1 MPRIPD
7 DELDRIKKN
16 ADLAALVRG
25 HGIELKPHGS
35 GDLIGLCPFHD
46 DQDTPNLVV
55 SPDKGLF
62 HCLACGE
69 AGSAIDWLMKT
80 EHLTF
85 REAVD
90 VLKATPNPKP
100 ETRNPKPGLSPER
113 AAALMERAI
122 GIYENQFAEHQE
134 AMDYLESR
142 GITDA
147 GLITRNRIGYA
158 SGTLAGLIPPGG
170 KLRREV
176 EALGLL
182 DGKDRERFA
191 GCLVFPVFDETGH
204 ITTLYG
210 RKIEGGKIRHVYLPD
225 RSTGLWNARAM
236 THFNELYIV
245 ESALDALSLMM
256 AGVRNVISAQG
267 TNGIRS
273 ADLERLRTQGVS
285 RLTLLF
291 DGDAAGAKA
300 AKRLKEKTEGFDVH
314 IRELPKSKDP
324 NDLLQDLGP
333 EGFYRW
339 LEEPASTPA
348 ASEPSTRHGGQAR
361 NLQPLTEPSGLHFAF
376 GLRKYHILGLD
387 KRRQKLRATVRV
399 DHQGK
404 LHVDSLDLYS
414 ARARRTLCQD
424 LCRIFDEIPETIE
437 ADLSKLLVRLEQQSA
452 ERPESQPP
460 TETLSGPKRS
470 EAEAL
475 GKHEDLP
482 GQILADYAAC
492 GLIGEEA
499 NKLLA
504 YLVTISRKTAEPLA
518 LLILSSSGAGKTALQ
533 DAALAFVPPEDQLK
547 LTSLSGKALFYKE
560 QDALKHKVLALE
572 EGAGAE
578 EASYAIRNLISA
590 GELVTESTI
599 KDLGTGR
606 LTTMENRVEGP
617 TAVMLTTTRP
627 DTDPETKSRFF
638 VTAVDESREQTRAI
652 LDAQRKAHT
661 LAGVQGSH
669 GVEQIRKRH
678 QNFQRLLQ
686 PLDVVNPYA
695 DQLAYG
701 DDRLQGRR
709 DHPKYLNLIK
719 TVTFLHQMQRE
730 QKTAPGPDGQ
740 PIRFIETTTGDI
752 DIANRL
758 TRDLFGHRLDELS
771 HPSRNL
777 LQELEKMVG
786 ESEAASFTRR
796 QIRQFTGWSNYRV
809 HTHLKELVDLEYL
822 ACELDRPGGG
832 HRYRLLYN
840 GEGKDGETFVLGL
853 REVSELEEIPDR

>member
-7 DELDRIKKN
+7 DEIERIKQT

-35 GDLIGLCPFHD
+35 GDLIGRCPFHD
-46 DQDTPNLVV
+46 DRKTPNLII

-62 HCLACGE
+62 HCLACGA
-69 AGSAIDWLMKT
+69 AGSAIDLVMK
-80 EHLTF
+80 LDGLDF
-85 REAVD
+85 REAVEA
-90 VLKATPNPKP
+90 LSGETQKENKAPLT
-100 ETRNPKPGLSPER
+100 ESSLQLTPER
-113 AAALMERAI
+113 AAALMDRAM
-122 GIYENQFAEHQE
+122 GIYEKHFTESE
-134 AMDYLESR
+134 AARVYLENR
-142 GITDA
+142 GICDA
-147 GLITRNRIGYA
+147 GLIAQHRIGYA
-158 SGTLAGLIPPGG
+158 AGTLSQLIPPGG
-170 KLRREV
+170 KLRKEV

-182 DGKDRERFA
+182 NAKDHERFQ
-191 GCLVFPVFDETGH
+191 GCLVFPVLDEAGGY
-204 ITTLYG
+204 TTLYG
-210 RKIEGGKIRHVYLPD
+210 RKITENKVRHLYLPD
-225 RSTGLWNARAM
+225 LPTGLWNAREM
-236 THFNELYIV
+236 CDHTELYVV
-245 ESALDALSLMM
+245 ESVIDALSLLM
-256 AGVRNVISAQG
+256 AGIKNVISAQG
-267 TNGIRS
+267 TNGIGA
-273 ADLERLRTQGVS
+273 ADLERLRTEGVS
-285 RLTLLF
+285 RLVLLF
-291 DGDAAGAKA
+291 DGDVAGQKA
-300 AKRLKEKTEGFDVH
+300 AERLKEKIEACHAIGVVEIRKLPEG
-314 IRELPKSKDP
+314 KDP
-324 NDLLQDLGP
+324 NDLLQEHGAEGLRNWILGSA
-333 EGFYRW
+333 
-339 LEEPASTPA
+339 PAV
-348 ASEPSTRHGGQAR
+348 E
-361 NLQPLTEPSGLHFAF
+361 TEVDGLHFAY
-376 GLRKYHILGLD
+376 GLRKYQILGLD
-387 KRRQKLRATVRV
+387 KSRQKLRATVRV

-437 ADLSKLLVRLEQQSA
+437 ADLNKLLVQLEKQSESNPA
-452 ERPESQPP
+452 EAGLRSAQPTLTGPE
-460 TETLSGPKRS
+460 RS

-475 GKHEDLP
+475 GKSPDLP
-482 GQILADYAAC
+482 AQILSDYRAC

-504 YLVTISRKTAEPLA
+504 YLVTISRKTSEPLA

-560 QDALKHKVLALE
+560 REALKHKVLALE

-578 EASYAIRNLISA
+578 DASYAIRNLISA

-617 TAVMLTTTRP
+617 TAVMLTTTQP

-652 LDAQRKAHT
+652 LEAQRKAFT
-661 LAGVQGSH
+661 LAGVQGNH
-669 GVEQIRKRH
+669 AVDTIRKRH

-719 TVTFLHQMQRE
+719 TVTFLHQLQRE
-730 QKTAPGPDGQ
+730 VKTTPGPDGQ
-740 PIRFIETTTGDI
+740 TIRYIETTSGDI

-758 TRDLFGHRLDELS
+758 TRDLFGHCLDELS

-777 LQELEKMVG
+777 LGELEKFVTKQ
-786 ESEAASFTRR
+786 EAASFTRR
-796 QIRQFTGWSNYRV
+796 EIRQHTGWSNYRV
-809 HTHLKELVDLEYL
+809 HTHLKELIDLEYL

-840 GEGKDGETFVLGL
+840 GEGKDGELFVLGL
-853 REVSELEEIPDR
+853 REVSDLTEPAER